1 MTEEE
6 KKEEKKE
13 VPKKEKPKKTESKEI
28 KCTTIFPDGV
38 KTYLLPD
45 GSKVA
50 AEDTDEV
57 GFNIHKTKDGKVLDV
72 NV

>member
-1 MTEEE
+1 MA
-6 KKEEKKE
+6 KEEKKE
-13 VPKKEKPKKTESKEI
+13 VKKEKPKKTESKEL
-28 KCTTIFPDGV
+28 KCTTIFPEGV

-45 GSKVA
+45 GKKVVA
-50 AEDTDEV
+50 KDTEEV

>member
-1 MTEEE
+1 MA
-6 KKEEKKE
+6 KEEKKE
-13 VPKKEKPKKTESKEI
+13 VKKEKPKKAESKEI
-28 KCTTIFPDGV
+28 KCTTIFLDGV

-50 AEDTDEV
+50 AKDTEEV
-57 GFNIHKTKDGKVLDV
+57 GFNLHKTKDGKVLDV

>member
-1 MTEEE
+1 MAKEE
-6 KKEEKKE
+6 KKEE
-13 VPKKEKPKKTESKEI
+13 VKKEKPKKAESKEL

-45 GSKVA
+45 GSKVVA
-50 AEDTDEV
+50 KDTEEV
-57 GFNIHKTKDGKVLDV
+57 GFNLHKTKDGSVLDV

>member
-1 MTEEE
+1 MA
-6 KKEEKKE
+6 KEEKKE
-13 VPKKEKPKKTESKEI
+13 VKKEKPKKTESKEI

-45 GSKVA
+45 GKKVA
-50 AEDTDEV
+50 AKYTEEV
-57 GFNIHKTKDGKVLDV
+57 GFNLHKTKDGKVLDV

>member
-1 MTEEE
+1 MA
-6 KKEEKKE
+6 KEKKE
-13 VPKKEKPKKTESKEI
+13 VKKEVKKEKPKKSESKEI
-28 KCTTIFPDGV
+28 KCITIFPDGV

-50 AEDTDEV
+50 AKDTEEV
-57 GFNIHKTKDGKVLDV
+57 GFNLHKTKDGKVLDV

>member
-1 MTEEE
+1 MAKEE
-6 KKEEKKE
+6 KKEE
-13 VPKKEKPKKTESKEI
+13 VKKEKPKKAESKEL
-28 KCTTIFPDGV
+28 KCTTIFLDGV

-50 AEDTDEV
+50 AKDTEDV

>member
-1 MTEEE
+1 MAEEE

-13 VPKKEKPKKTESKEI
+13 VVEKEKPKKTESKEI

-50 AEDTDEV
+50 AKDTEEV
-57 GFNIHKTKDGKVLDV
+57 GFNLHKAKDGKVLDV

>member
-1 MTEEE
+1 MTKEE

-13 VPKKEKPKKTESKEI
+13 VVEKEKPKKTESKEF
-28 KCTTIFPDGV
+28 KCTTIFLDGV

-50 AEDTDEV
+50 AKDTKEL
-57 GFNIHKTKDGKVLDV
+57 GFNLHETKDGKVLDV

>member
-1 MTEEE
+1 MA
-6 KKEEKKE
+6 KEEKKE
-13 VPKKEKPKKTESKEI
+13 VKKEKPKKAESKAI

-45 GSKVA
+45 GKGVA
-50 AEDTDEV
+50 AKDTEEV
-57 GFNIHKTKDGKVLDV
+57 GFNLHKTKDGKVLDV